1 MKRIVLFFTTLFLL
15 QANPGFGQRERII
28 NLPTEDERKLHFGYY
43 LGLNSNSYKVTYMA
57 EDLITPTPPKDA
69 SGETKDLFVEVNE
82 SIGFNL
88 GFIVDLRLH
97 KNINLRFE
105 PGLMSN
111 SKELTFVNVDFFTS
125 DDIDID
131 GDGITDINTSYN
143 GTTNNI
149 RDVSST
155 FLHLPLLFKFSTDR
169 LNNIRPYVI
178 GGVSYD
184 YNFSSNEGNKDDN
197 YSGEFRTT
205 THNFMYEVGI
215 GMDFYFYFFKFSPSI
230 RGVFAINNELVP
242 DNDRPYVEVSD
253 VSGIPIYQTI
263 QGPWTGPID
272 FLGTR
277 GLYLNLTFE

>member
-1 MKRIVLFFTTLFLL
+1 MKRIVLFITTLFLL
-15 QANPGFGQRERII
+15 QANLGFGQRERII

-43 LGLNSNSYKVTYMA
+43 LGLNNNSYKISYLSETDA
-57 EDLITPTPPKDA
+57 NTPLPPTL
-69 SGETKDLFVEVNE
+69 SEFFVEVNE

-111 SKELTFVNVDFFTS
+111 SKELIFYNEEYLKYPA
-125 DDIDID
+125 
-131 GDGITDINTSYN
+131 YN

-178 GGVSYD
+178 GGVAYD
-184 YNFSSNEGNKDDN
+184 YNFSSNEDNRDDN
-197 YSGEFRTT
+197 YDGEFRTT

-230 RGVFAINNELVP
+230 RGVFAINNELVRDDGQILTTP
-242 DNDRPYVEVSD
+242 PPANQPYSIE
-253 VSGIPIYQTI
+253 
-263 QGPWTGPID
+263 GPWTGPID